1 MNNNEYLNEEK
12 YQKTKNKIK
21 VILVIAFLIGIS
33 IGGFLL
39 YKGLGNSAESKIEK
53 LEKELKTQKKELED
67 KGVQYDS
74 LAKYTDGEVYDLKI
88 ITNALDPS
96 FDHCAFDEYKNN
108 SITRKYCSLK
118 NANGDFART
127 GYIMFGGF
135 IIFVT
140 CIICGTNFVAL
151 TKGREVM
158 AFHTQQAM
166 PIVKETAEEIAPTI
180 GKASSTIAKEM
191 APVYG
196 DIARKITKVIKEGRK
211 DDEK

>member
-118 NANGDFART
+118 NANGNFART

-196 DIARKITKVIKEGRK
+196 DIAREITKGIKEGSK